1 MLAEQRIARTLL
13 RLLPLCGEAC
23 AEGIAFDLPLS
34 RRDLAGISGTT
45 IYTVSRTL
53 RAWERQGW
61 LRSGRR
67 RLMLFSPCA
76 LEQACG
82 E

>member
-1 MLAEQRIARTLL
+1 LPVEQRIARTLW
-13 RLLPLCGEAC
+13 RLLPLCGEPN
-23 AEGIAFDLPLS
+23 AEGIALDLPLS

-53 RAWERQGW
+53 QGWERQGW

-67 RLMLFSPCA
+67 RLMVLAPGA